1 MGALHSLIAYPLFRL
16 TICLATGIFLFDTL
30 WPKNFSWPYWVAIWL
45 LLVIVCGG
53 VFWFSRW
60 RWRWLFGVMAG
71 MAFFLWGGISVVH
84 QRETVQYDWDG
95 EPAIY
100 KGIVESVPEVRGKT
114 FRAEVRVDVQ
124 RLSNGNWK
132 RIDRNILLS
141 WMPDSLSKPLACG
154 DSVCFYAKVSYPFS
168 EKELTRFDYGDYLL
182 RKSIS
187 GTALAYA
194 GNWRC
199 TGKPRSLSVSQ
210 LAKVCQQQ
218 VVDVYRSWGFDQDV
232 QAVVSALTIGEKT
245 DLTPEL
251 KAMYSAA
258 GVSHVLALSGLHVG
272 ILSCILLWLFYP
284 LTYLKH
290 GRKILAFLVVC
301 LLWLF
306 AFISG
311 LSSSVVRAV
320 VMYSLYT
327 FASFCSEE
335 RFSGMHS
342 LVLAAFLML
351 IYNPFFLFDI
361 SFQLSFTSVFSI
373 LAFYPL
379 FSRWLCI
386 KNCVLRYVWNTLS
399 LSISAQLGTLPF
411 ILYYFGSFPTY
422 FLLVNL
428 VVVILAGGI
437 LMLTLVALCIASVP
451 MVGSTVM
458 TLLEWCT
465 SVLNESTRW
474 VQQLDG
480 SQITS
485 VYLSSSQ
492 ACLLTAV
499 IICFYLCWA
508 SGIHRKASD
517 WIRLLMVCNL
527 FVVVSCV
534 EYTGEAPKQ
543 LYFFRS
549 EVYTR
554 KRDCVSTHRSETGLL
569 CIRNVHIAVL
579 DDARW
584 RTCESLSR
592 LPLEYAYICRGFKGS
607 LSQLD
612 KLFVI
617 RQVILD
623 SSLSDA
629 FREKLIRECQLLK
642 ISYTDLSIHG
652 SYSVVL

>member
-1 MGALHSLIAYPLFRL
+1 MFRL

-30 WPKNFSWPYWVAIWL
+30 WPENFSWPYWVAIWL

-132 RIDRNILLS
+132 RIDRTILLS

-301 LLWLF
+301 LLWFF

-361 SFQLSFTSVFSI
+361 SFQLSFTAVFSI

-399 LSISAQLGTLPF
+399 LSVSAQLGTLPF

-422 FLLVNL
+422 FLLANL

-437 LMLTLVALCIASVP
+437 LMLTLVALCVASVP

-492 ACLLTAV
+492 ACLLIAV

-534 EYTGEAPKQ
+534 EYTGEAPEQ

-642 ISYTDLSIHG
+642 ISYTNLSVHG

>member
-1 MGALHSLIAYPLFRL
+1 MFRL

-30 WPKNFSWPYWVAIWL
+30 WPENFSWSYWVAIWL

-301 LLWLF
+301 LLWFF

-361 SFQLSFTSVFSI
+361 SFQLSFTAVFSI

>member
-1 MGALHSLIAYPLFRL
+1 MFRL

-30 WPKNFSWPYWVAIWL
+30 WPENFSWSYWVAIWL

-194 GNWRC
+194 ENWRC

-218 VVDVYRSWGFDQDV
+218 VVDIYRSWGFDQDV

-290 GRKILAFLVVC
+290 GRKILPFLVVC
-301 LLWLF
+301 LLWFF

-361 SFQLSFTSVFSI
+361 SFQLSFTAVFSI

-399 LSISAQLGTLPF
+399 LSVSAQLGTLPF

-422 FLLVNL
+422 FLLANL
-428 VVVILAGGI
+428 VVVILASGI
-437 LMLTLVALCIASVP
+437 LMLTLVALCVASVP
-451 MVGSTVM
+451 MVGSTVI

-485 VYLSSSQ
+485 IYLSSSQ

-534 EYTGEAPKQ
+534 EYTGEAPEQ

-554 KRDCVSTHRSETGLL
+554 KKDCVSTHSSETGLL

-579 DDARW
+579 DDGRW

-592 LPLEYAYICRGFKGS
+592 FPLEYAYICKGFKGS

-642 ISYTDLSIHG
+642 ISYTDLSVHG

>member
-1 MGALHSLIAYPLFRL
+1 MFRL

-30 WPKNFSWPYWVAIWL
+30 WPENFSWSYWVAIWL
-45 LLVIVCGG
+45 LLVIVCGR

-335 RFSGMHS
+335 RFSGMYS

-361 SFQLSFTSVFSI
+361 SFQLSFTAVFSI

-422 FLLVNL
+422 FLLANL

-437 LMLTLVALCIASVP
+437 LMLTLVALCVASVP

-534 EYTGEAPKQ
+534 EYTGEAPEQ

-584 RTCESLSR
+584 RTCESSLR

>member
-1 MGALHSLIAYPLFRL
+1 MFRL

-30 WPKNFSWPYWVAIWL
+30 WPENFSWPYWVAIWL

-194 GNWRC
+194 ENWRC

-218 VVDVYRSWGFDQDV
+218 VVDIYRSWGFDQDV

-290 GRKILAFLVVC
+290 GRKILPFLVVC
-301 LLWLF
+301 LLWFF

-361 SFQLSFTSVFSI
+361 SFQLSFTAVFSI

-399 LSISAQLGTLPF
+399 LSVSAQLGTLPF

-422 FLLVNL
+422 FLLANL
-428 VVVILAGGI
+428 VVVILASGI
-437 LMLTLVALCIASVP
+437 LMLTLVALCVASVP
-451 MVGSTVM
+451 MVGSTVI

-485 VYLSSSQ
+485 IYLSSSQ

-534 EYTGEAPKQ
+534 EYTGEAPEQ

-554 KRDCVSTHRSETGLL
+554 KKDCVSTHSSETGLL

-579 DDARW
+579 DDGRW

-592 LPLEYAYICRGFKGS
+592 FPLEYAYICKGFKGS

-642 ISYTDLSIHG
+642 ISYTDLSVHG

>member
-1 MGALHSLIAYPLFRL
+1 MFRL

-30 WPKNFSWPYWVAIWL
+30 WPENFSWPYWVAIWL

-154 DSVCFYAKVSYPFS
+154 DSVCFYAKVSRPFS
-168 EKELTRFDYGDYLL
+168 EKELTGFDYGDYLL
-182 RKSIS
+182 RKGIS

-199 TGKPRSLSVSQ
+199 TGKPHSLSFMQ
-210 LAKVCQQQ
+210 RAKVCQQK
-218 VVDVYRSWGFDQDV
+218 VVDVYQSWGLEEDV
-232 QAVVSALTIGEKT
+232 QAVVSALTIGEKSE
-245 DLTPEL
+245 LTPEL

-258 GVSHVLALSGLHVG
+258 GASHVLALSGLHVG

-327 FASFCSEE
+327 LASFCSEE

-361 SFQLSFTSVFSI
+361 SFQLSFTAVFSI

-422 FLLVNL
+422 FLLANL

-437 LMLTLVALCIASVP
+437 LMLTLVALCVASVP

-485 VYLSSSQ
+485 IYLSSSQ

-534 EYTGEAPKQ
+534 EYTGEAPEQ

-554 KRDCVSTHRSETGLL
+554 KKDCVSTHSSETGLL

-579 DDARW
+579 DDGRW

-592 LPLEYAYICRGFKGS
+592 FPLEYAYICRGFKGS

-642 ISYTDLSIHG
+642 ISYTDLSVHG

>member
-1 MGALHSLIAYPLFRL
+1 MFRL

-71 MAFFLWGGISVVH
+71 MAFFLWGGISVLH

-141 WMPDSLSKPLACG
+141 WMPDSLSKPLVCG

-218 VVDVYRSWGFDQDV
+218 VVDIYRSWGFDQDV

-290 GRKILAFLVVC
+290 GRKILPFLVVC
-301 LLWLF
+301 LLWFF

-361 SFQLSFTSVFSI
+361 SFQLSFTAVFSI

-422 FLLVNL
+422 FLLANL

-437 LMLTLVALCIASVP
+437 LMLTLVALCVASVP

-485 VYLSSSQ
+485 IYLSSSQ

-534 EYTGEAPKQ
+534 EYTGEAPEQ

-554 KRDCVSTHRSETGLL
+554 KKDCVSTHSSETGLL

-579 DDARW
+579 DDGRW

-592 LPLEYAYICRGFKGS
+592 FPLEYAYICKGFKGS

-612 KLFVI
+612 KLFII

-642 ISYTDLSIHG
+642 ISYTDLSVHG

>member
-1 MGALHSLIAYPLFRL
+1 MFRL

-30 WPKNFSWPYWVAIWL
+30 WPENFSWPYWVAIWL

-132 RIDRNILLS
+132 RIDRTILLS

-361 SFQLSFTSVFSI
+361 SFQLSFTAVFSI

-399 LSISAQLGTLPF
+399 LSVSAQLGTLPF

-422 FLLVNL
+422 FLLANL

-437 LMLTLVALCIASVP
+437 LMLTLVALCVASVP

-492 ACLLTAV
+492 ASLLIAV

-534 EYTGEAPKQ
+534 EYTGEAPEQ

-642 ISYTDLSIHG
+642 ISYTNLSVHG

>member
-1 MGALHSLIAYPLFRL
+1 
-16 TICLATGIFLFDTL
+16 
-30 WPKNFSWPYWVAIWL
+30 
-45 LLVIVCGG
+45 
-53 VFWFSRW
+53 
-60 RWRWLFGVMAG
+60 

-132 RIDRNILLS
+132 RIDRTILLS

-301 LLWLF
+301 LLWFF

-361 SFQLSFTSVFSI
+361 SFQLSFTAVFSI

-399 LSISAQLGTLPF
+399 LSVSAQLGTLPF

-422 FLLVNL
+422 FLLANL

-437 LMLTLVALCIASVP
+437 LMLTLVALCVASVP

-492 ACLLTAV
+492 ACLLIAV

-534 EYTGEAPKQ
+534 EYTGEAPEQ

-642 ISYTDLSIHG
+642 ISYTNLSVHG

>member
-1 MGALHSLIAYPLFRL
+1 MFRL

-132 RIDRNILLS
+132 RIDRTILLS

-361 SFQLSFTSVFSI
+361 SFQLSFTAVFSI

-422 FLLVNL
+422 FLLANL

-437 LMLTLVALCIASVP
+437 LMLTLVALCVASVP

-465 SVLNESTRW
+465 SVLNESTRL

-492 ACLLTAV
+492 ACLLIAV

-534 EYTGEAPKQ
+534 EYTGEAPEQ

>member
-1 MGALHSLIAYPLFRL
+1 MRTLHSLIAYPLFRL
-16 TICLATGIFLFDTL
+16 TICLATGIFIFDTL
-30 WPKNFSWPYWVAIWL
+30 WPENLSWLYWAVIWL
-45 LLVIVCGG
+45 LFAGVCGG

-60 RWRWLFGVMAG
+60 QWRWIFGGVSG
-71 MAFFLWGGISVVH
+71 VAFFLWGGISVLH
-84 QRETVQYDWDG
+84 QREIVQYDWDG
-95 EPAIY
+95 EPAVY

-114 FRAEVRVDVQ
+114 LRAEVRVDVQ
-124 RLSNGNWK
+124 RLSNGSWK

-141 WMPDSLSKPLACG
+141 WMPDSLSRPLACG
-154 DSVCFYAKVSYPFS
+154 DSVCFYAKVSHPFS
-168 EKELTRFDYGDYLL
+168 EEELTRFDYSDYLL
-182 RKSIS
+182 RKGIS

-194 GNWRC
+194 GNWYC
-199 TGKPRSLSVSQ
+199 TGKPRSLSVGQ

-218 VVDVYRSWGFDQDV
+218 VVNVYRSWGLEQDV

-290 GRKILAFLVVC
+290 GRKTLAFLVVC
-301 LLWLF
+301 LLWGF

-327 FASFCSEE
+327 LASFCSEE

-361 SFQLSFTSVFSI
+361 SFQLSFAAVFSI
-373 LAFYPL
+373 LAFYPF
-379 FSRWLCI
+379 FSRLLCI

-399 LSISAQLGTLPF
+399 LSMSAQLGTLPF
-411 ILYYFGSFPTY
+411 ILYYFGSFSTY
-422 FLLVNL
+422 FLLANL

-437 LMLTLVALCIASVP
+437 LVLTLVALCLASVP
-451 MVGSTVM
+451 IVGSTVI

-534 EYTGEAPKQ
+534 EYIGEAPEQ

-549 EVYTR
+549 KVYTR

-584 RTCESLSR
+584 RTCESSLR

-617 RQVILD
+617 RQVVLD

-629 FREKLIRECQLLK
+629 FREKLIKECQLLK
-642 ISYTDLSIHG
+642 LSYTDLSVHG
-652 SYSVVL
+652 SYSIVL

>member
-1 MGALHSLIAYPLFRL
+1 MFRL

-30 WPKNFSWPYWVAIWL
+30 WPENFSWPYWVAIWL

-218 VVDVYRSWGFDQDV
+218 VVDVYRSWGLDQDV

-290 GRKILAFLVVC
+290 GRKFLPFLVVC
-301 LLWLF
+301 LLWFF

-361 SFQLSFTSVFSI
+361 SFQLSFTAVFSI

-399 LSISAQLGTLPF
+399 LSVSAQLGTLPF

-422 FLLVNL
+422 FLLANL

-437 LMLTLVALCIASVP
+437 LMLTLVALCVASVP

-534 EYTGEAPKQ
+534 EYTGKAPEQ

-584 RTCESLSR
+584 RTCESSLR

-642 ISYTDLSIHG
+642 ISYTDLSVHG

>member
-1 MGALHSLIAYPLFRL
+1 MFRL

-30 WPKNFSWPYWVAIWL
+30 WPENFSWPYWVAIWL

-132 RIDRNILLS
+132 RIDRTILLS

-210 LAKVCQQQ
+210 LAKACQQQ

-361 SFQLSFTSVFSI
+361 SFQLSFTAVFSI

-399 LSISAQLGTLPF
+399 LSVSAQLGTLPF

-422 FLLVNL
+422 FLLANL

-437 LMLTLVALCIASVP
+437 LMLTLVALCVASVP

-492 ACLLTAV
+492 ACLLIAV

-534 EYTGEAPKQ
+534 EYTGEAPEQ

-642 ISYTDLSIHG
+642 ISYTNLSVHG

>member
-1 MGALHSLIAYPLFRL
+1 MFRL

-290 GRKILAFLVVC
+290 GRKILACLVVC

-361 SFQLSFTSVFSI
+361 SFQLSFTAVFSI

-422 FLLVNL
+422 FLLANL

-437 LMLTLVALCIASVP
+437 LMLTLVALCVASVP

-492 ACLLTAV
+492 ACLLIAV

-534 EYTGEAPKQ
+534 EYTGEAPEQ

>member
-1 MGALHSLIAYPLFRL
+1 MFRL

-30 WPKNFSWPYWVAIWL
+30 WPENFSWPYWVAIWL

-290 GRKILAFLVVC
+290 GRKILPFLVVC
-301 LLWLF
+301 LLWFF

-361 SFQLSFTSVFSI
+361 SFQLSFTAVFSI

-399 LSISAQLGTLPF
+399 LSVSAQLGTLPF

-422 FLLVNL
+422 FLLANL

-437 LMLTLVALCIASVP
+437 LMLTLVALCVASVP

-485 VYLSSSQ
+485 IYLSSSQ

-534 EYTGEAPKQ
+534 EYTGKAPEQ

-554 KRDCVSTHRSETGLL
+554 KKDCVSTHSSETGLL

-579 DDARW
+579 DDGRW

-592 LPLEYAYICRGFKGS
+592 FPLEYAYICKGFKGS

-642 ISYTDLSIHG
+642 ISYTDLSVHG

>member
-1 MGALHSLIAYPLFRL
+1 MFRL

-30 WPKNFSWPYWVAIWL
+30 WPENFSWPYWVAIWL

-218 VVDVYRSWGFDQDV
+218 VVDVYRSWGLDQDV

-290 GRKILAFLVVC
+290 GRKILPFLVVC
-301 LLWLF
+301 LLWFF

-361 SFQLSFTSVFSI
+361 SFQLSFTAVFSI

-422 FLLVNL
+422 FLLANL

-437 LMLTLVALCIASVP
+437 LMLTLVALCVASVP

-534 EYTGEAPKQ
+534 EYTGEAPEQ

-554 KRDCVSTHRSETGLL
+554 KKDCVSTHRSETGLL

-579 DDARW
+579 DDGRW

-592 LPLEYAYICRGFKGS
+592 FPLEYAYICKGFKGS

-617 RQVILD
+617 RRVILD

-642 ISYTDLSIHG
+642 ISYTDLSVHG

>member
-1 MGALHSLIAYPLFRL
+1 MFRL

-30 WPKNFSWPYWVAIWL
+30 WPENFSWSYWVAIWL

-361 SFQLSFTSVFSI
+361 SFQLSFTAVFSI

-422 FLLVNL
+422 FLLANL

-437 LMLTLVALCIASVP
+437 LMLTLVALCVASVP

>member
-1 MGALHSLIAYPLFRL
+1 MFRL

-30 WPKNFSWPYWVAIWL
+30 WPENFSWPYWVAIWL

-71 MAFFLWGGISVVH
+71 MAFFLWGGISVLH

-218 VVDVYRSWGFDQDV
+218 VVDIYRSWGFDQDV

-290 GRKILAFLVVC
+290 GHKILAFLVVC

-361 SFQLSFTSVFSI
+361 SFQLSFTAVFSI

-422 FLLVNL
+422 FLLANL

-437 LMLTLVALCIASVP
+437 LMLTLVALCVASVP

-485 VYLSSSQ
+485 VYLSFSQ
-492 ACLLTAV
+492 ACLLIVV

-534 EYTGEAPKQ
+534 EYTGEAPEQ

-549 EVYTR
+549 KVYTR
-554 KRDCVSTHRSETGLL
+554 KKDCVSTHSSETGLL

-579 DDARW
+579 DDGRW

-592 LPLEYAYICRGFKGS
+592 FPLEYAYICKGFKGS

-642 ISYTDLSIHG
+642 ISYTDLSVHG

>member
-1 MGALHSLIAYPLFRL
+1 MFRL

-30 WPKNFSWPYWVAIWL
+30 WPENFSWSYWVAIWL

-251 KAMYSAA
+251 KAMYGAA

-361 SFQLSFTSVFSI
+361 SFQLSFTAVFSI

>member
-1 MGALHSLIAYPLFRL
+1 MFRL

-361 SFQLSFTSVFSI
+361 SFQLSFTAVFSI

-399 LSISAQLGTLPF
+399 LSVSAQLGTLPF

-422 FLLVNL
+422 FLLANL

-437 LMLTLVALCIASVP
+437 LMLTLVALCVASVP

-492 ACLLTAV
+492 ACLLIAV

-534 EYTGEAPKQ
+534 EYTGEAPEQ

>member
-1 MGALHSLIAYPLFRL
+1 MFRL

-30 WPKNFSWPYWVAIWL
+30 WPENFSWPYWVAIWL

-132 RIDRNILLS
+132 RIDRTILLS

-361 SFQLSFTSVFSI
+361 SFQLSFTAVFSI

-399 LSISAQLGTLPF
+399 LSVSAQLGTLPF

-422 FLLVNL
+422 FLLANL

-437 LMLTLVALCIASVP
+437 LMLTLVALCVASVP

-492 ACLLTAV
+492 ACLLIAV

-534 EYTGEAPKQ
+534 EYTGEAPEQ

-642 ISYTDLSIHG
+642 ISYTNLSVHG

>member
-1 MGALHSLIAYPLFRL
+1 MFRL

-30 WPKNFSWPYWVAIWL
+30 WPENFSWPYWVTIWL

-71 MAFFLWGGISVVH
+71 MAFFLWGGISVLH

-168 EKELTRFDYGDYLL
+168 VEELTRFDYGDYLL

-194 GNWRC
+194 GDWRC
-199 TGKPRSLSVSQ
+199 TGKPHSLSVMQ
-210 LAKVCQQQ
+210 LAKLWQQK
-218 VVDVYRSWGFDQDV
+218 VVGAYQGWGLEEDV
-232 QAVVSALTIGEKT
+232 QAVVSALTIGEKSE
-245 DLTPEL
+245 LTPEL
-251 KAMYSAA
+251 KAVYSAA
-258 GVSHVLALSGLHVG
+258 GASHVLALSGLHVG

-284 LTYLKH
+284 LTCLKH
-290 GRKILAFLVVC
+290 GRKVLALLVVC
-301 LLWLF
+301 LLWGF

-327 FASFCSEE
+327 LASFCSEE

-351 IYNPFFLFDI
+351 VYNPFFLFDV
-361 SFQLSFTSVFSI
+361 SFQLSFAAVFAI

-379 FSRWLCI
+379 FSRSLCI
-386 KNCVLRYVWNTLS
+386 RNRVLRYVWNTLS
-399 LSISAQLGTLPF
+399 LSMSAQLGTLPF

-422 FLLVNL
+422 FLLANL
-428 VVVILAGGI
+428 IVVILAGGI
-437 LMLTLVALCIASVP
+437 LVLTLIALCLASIP
-451 MVGSTVM
+451 IVGTIVI

-465 SVLNESTRW
+465 SILNESMQW

-480 SQITS
+480 AQITS
-485 VYLSSSQ
+485 VYLSPLQ
-492 ACLLTAV
+492 AYLLTGV
-499 IICFYLCWA
+499 IICFYLWWV

-517 WIRLLMVCNL
+517 WIRLLAIGNL
-527 FVVVSCV
+527 FVMVSCV
-534 EYTGEAPKQ
+534 EYVEEATEQ
-543 LYFFRS
+543 LYFFHS
-549 EVYTR
+549 QIYTR
-554 KRDCVSTHRSETGLL
+554 KKDYVSTHRSETGLL
-569 CIRNVHIAVL
+569 CVRNVHIAVL
-579 DDARW
+579 NDARW
-584 RTCESLSR
+584 RMCESSLR
-592 LPLEYAYICRGFKGS
+592 FPLEYAYICKGFKGS
-607 LSQLD
+607 ISHLD

-617 RQVILD
+617 RKVILD

-629 FREKLIRECQLLK
+629 FRKKLIKECQLLK
-642 ISYTDLSIHG
+642 ISYTDLSVQG
-652 SYSVVL
+652 SYSIVL

>member
-1 MGALHSLIAYPLFRL
+1 MFRL

-30 WPKNFSWPYWVAIWL
+30 WPENFSWSYWVAIWL

-154 DSVCFYAKVSYPFS
+154 DSVCFYSKVSYPFS

-361 SFQLSFTSVFSI
+361 SFQLSFTAVFSI

>member
-1 MGALHSLIAYPLFRL
+1 
-16 TICLATGIFLFDTL
+16 
-30 WPKNFSWPYWVAIWL
+30 
-45 LLVIVCGG
+45 
-53 VFWFSRW
+53 
-60 RWRWLFGVMAG
+60 

-218 VVDVYRSWGFDQDV
+218 VVDIYRSWGFDQDV

-290 GRKILAFLVVC
+290 GHKILAFLVVC
-301 LLWLF
+301 LLWFF

-361 SFQLSFTSVFSI
+361 SFQLSFTAVFSI

-399 LSISAQLGTLPF
+399 LSVSAQLGTLPF

-422 FLLVNL
+422 FLLANL

-437 LMLTLVALCIASVP
+437 LMLTLVALCVASVP

-485 VYLSSSQ
+485 VYLSFSQ
-492 ACLLTAV
+492 VCLLIAV

-534 EYTGEAPKQ
+534 EYTGETPEQ

-554 KRDCVSTHRSETGLL
+554 KKDCVSTHRSETGLL

-579 DDARW
+579 DDGRW

-592 LPLEYAYICRGFKGS
+592 FPLEYAYICKGFKGS

-642 ISYTDLSIHG
+642 ISYTDLSVHG

>member
-1 MGALHSLIAYPLFRL
+1 MFRL

-30 WPKNFSWPYWVAIWL
+30 WPENFSWPYWVAIWL

-132 RIDRNILLS
+132 KIDRNILLS

-154 DSVCFYAKVSYPFS
+154 DSVCVYAKVSYPFS

-218 VVDVYRSWGFDQDV
+218 VVDIYRSWGFDQDV

-290 GRKILAFLVVC
+290 GHKILAFLVVC
-301 LLWLF
+301 LLWFF

-361 SFQLSFTSVFSI
+361 SFQLSFTAVFSI

-399 LSISAQLGTLPF
+399 LSVSAQLGTLPF

-422 FLLVNL
+422 FLLANL

-437 LMLTLVALCIASVP
+437 LMLTLVALCVASVP

-485 VYLSSSQ
+485 VYLSFSQ
-492 ACLLTAV
+492 VCLLIAV

-534 EYTGEAPKQ
+534 EYTGETPEQ

-554 KRDCVSTHRSETGLL
+554 KKDCVSTHSSETGLL

-579 DDARW
+579 DDGRW

-592 LPLEYAYICRGFKGS
+592 FPLEYAYICKGFKGS

-642 ISYTDLSIHG
+642 ISYTDLSVHG

>member
-1 MGALHSLIAYPLFRL
+1 MFRL

-30 WPKNFSWPYWVAIWL
+30 WPENFSWSYWVAIWL

-100 KGIVESVPEVRGKT
+100 KGIVESVPEVRGET

-361 SFQLSFTSVFSI
+361 SFQLSFTAVFSI

-422 FLLVNL
+422 FLLANL

-437 LMLTLVALCIASVP
+437 LMLTLVALCVASVP

-492 ACLLTAV
+492 ACLLIAV

-534 EYTGEAPKQ
+534 EYTGEAPEQ

-642 ISYTDLSIHG
+642 ISYTNLSVHG

>member
-1 MGALHSLIAYPLFRL
+1 MFRL

-30 WPKNFSWPYWVAIWL
+30 WSENFSWSYWVAIWL

-100 KGIVESVPEVRGKT
+100 KGIVESVPKVRGKT

-199 TGKPRSLSVSQ
+199 TGKPRSLSVNQ

-351 IYNPFFLFDI
+351 VYNPFFLFDI
-361 SFQLSFTSVFSI
+361 SFQLSFTAVFSI

-422 FLLVNL
+422 FLLANL

-437 LMLTLVALCIASVP
+437 LMLTLVALCVASVP

-534 EYTGEAPKQ
+534 EYTGEAPEQ

-584 RTCESLSR
+584 RTCESSLR

>member
-1 MGALHSLIAYPLFRL
+1 MFRL

-30 WPKNFSWPYWVAIWL
+30 WPENFSWPYWVAIWL

-218 VVDVYRSWGFDQDV
+218 VVDVYRSWGLDQDV

-290 GRKILAFLVVC
+290 GRKILPFLVVC
-301 LLWLF
+301 LLWFF

-361 SFQLSFTSVFSI
+361 SFQLSFTAVFSI

-399 LSISAQLGTLPF
+399 LSVSAQLGTLPF

-422 FLLVNL
+422 FLLANL

-437 LMLTLVALCIASVP
+437 LMLTLVALCVASVP

-534 EYTGEAPKQ
+534 EYTGKAPEQ

-584 RTCESLSR
+584 RTCESSLR

-642 ISYTDLSIHG
+642 ISYTDLSVQG

>member
-1 MGALHSLIAYPLFRL
+1 MFRL

-361 SFQLSFTSVFSI
+361 SFQLSFTAVFSI

-399 LSISAQLGTLPF
+399 LSVSAQLGTLPF

-437 LMLTLVALCIASVP
+437 LMLTLVALCVASVP

-492 ACLLTAV
+492 ACLLIAV

-534 EYTGEAPKQ
+534 EYTGEAPEQ

-642 ISYTDLSIHG
+642 ISYTNLSVHG

>member
-30 WPKNFSWPYWVAIWL
+30 WPENFSWSYWVAIWL

-141 WMPDSLSKPLACG
+141 WMPDSLSKPLVCG

-187 GTALAYA
+187 ATALAYA

-218 VVDVYRSWGFDQDV
+218 VVDIYRSWGFDQDV

-327 FASFCSEE
+327 LASFCSEE

-361 SFQLSFTSVFSI
+361 SFQLSFTAVFSI

-399 LSISAQLGTLPF
+399 LSVSAQLGTLPF

-422 FLLVNL
+422 FLLANL

-437 LMLTLVALCIASVP
+437 LMLTLVALCVASVP

-534 EYTGEAPKQ
+534 EYTGEAPEQ

-554 KRDCVSTHRSETGLL
+554 KKDCVSTHSSETGLL

-579 DDARW
+579 DDGRW

-592 LPLEYAYICRGFKGS
+592 FPLEYAYICKGFKGS

-642 ISYTDLSIHG
+642 ISYTDLSVHG

>member
-30 WPKNFSWPYWVAIWL
+30 WPENFSWSYWVAIWL

-361 SFQLSFTSVFSI
+361 SFQLSFTAVFSI

>member
-1 MGALHSLIAYPLFRL
+1 MFRL

-30 WPKNFSWPYWVAIWL
+30 WPENFSWSYWVAIWL

-132 RIDRNILLS
+132 RIDRTILLS

-361 SFQLSFTSVFSI
+361 SFQLSFTAVFSI

-437 LMLTLVALCIASVP
+437 LMLTLVALCVASVP

-642 ISYTDLSIHG
+642 ISYTNLSVHG

>member
-1 MGALHSLIAYPLFRL
+1 MFRL

-218 VVDVYRSWGFDQDV
+218 VVDVYRSWGLDQDV

-290 GRKILAFLVVC
+290 GRKILPFLVVC
-301 LLWLF
+301 LLWFF

-327 FASFCSEE
+327 LASFCSEE

-361 SFQLSFTSVFSI
+361 SFQLSFTAVFSI

-422 FLLVNL
+422 FLLANL

-437 LMLTLVALCIASVP
+437 LMLTLVALCVASVP

-485 VYLSSSQ
+485 IYLSSSQ

-534 EYTGEAPKQ
+534 EYTGEAPEQ

-554 KRDCVSTHRSETGLL
+554 KKDCVSTHSSETGLL

-579 DDARW
+579 DDGRW

-592 LPLEYAYICRGFKGS
+592 FPLEYAYICKGFKGS

-642 ISYTDLSIHG
+642 ISYTDLSVHG

>member
-1 MGALHSLIAYPLFRL
+1 MFRL

-30 WPKNFSWPYWVAIWL
+30 WPENFSWPYWVAIWL

-218 VVDVYRSWGFDQDV
+218 VVDVYRSWGLDQDV

-290 GRKILAFLVVC
+290 GRKILPFLVVC
-301 LLWLF
+301 LLWFF

-361 SFQLSFTSVFSI
+361 SFQLSFTAVFSI

-386 KNCVLRYVWNTLS
+386 KNYVLRYVWNTLS
-399 LSISAQLGTLPF
+399 LSVSAQLGTLPF

-422 FLLVNL
+422 FLLANL

-437 LMLTLVALCIASVP
+437 LMLTLVALCVASVP

-534 EYTGEAPKQ
+534 EYTGKAPEQ

-584 RTCESLSR
+584 RTCESSLR

-642 ISYTDLSIHG
+642 ISYTDLSVHG

>member
-1 MGALHSLIAYPLFRL
+1 MGWRACYIQRYSGKCAGSQGENISGGSACRCPTVVKRKLE
-16 TICLATGIFLFDTL
+16 
-30 WPKNFSWPYWVAIWL
+30 KNRSEYSF
-45 LLVIVCGG
+45 
-53 VFWFSRW
+53 
-60 RWRWLFGVMAG
+60 VMDAG
-71 MAFFLWGGISVVH
+71 FFI
-84 QRETVQYDWDG
+84 
-95 EPAIY
+95 
-100 KGIVESVPEVRGKT
+100 KT
-114 FRAEVRVDVQ
+114 FGLWRQCVF
-124 RLSNGNWK
+124 LCKSF
-132 RIDRNILLS
+132 IS
-141 WMPDSLSKPLACG
+141 
-154 DSVCFYAKVSYPFS
+154 FS

-361 SFQLSFTSVFSI
+361 SFQLSFTAVFSI

-386 KNCVLRYVWNTLS
+386 KIVCCVMCGTH
-399 LSISAQLGTLPF
+399 SA
-411 ILYYFGSFPTY
+411 Y
-422 FLLVNL
+422 
-428 VVVILAGGI
+428 
-437 LMLTLVALCIASVP
+437 
-451 MVGSTVM
+451 
-458 TLLEWCT
+458 
-465 SVLNESTRW
+465 
-474 VQQLDG
+474 
-480 SQITS
+480 
-485 VYLSSSQ
+485 
-492 ACLLTAV
+492 
-499 IICFYLCWA
+499 
-508 SGIHRKASD
+508 
-517 WIRLLMVCNL
+517 
-527 FVVVSCV
+527 
-534 EYTGEAPKQ
+534 
-543 LYFFRS
+543 
-549 EVYTR
+549 
-554 KRDCVSTHRSETGLL
+554 
-569 CIRNVHIAVL
+569 
-579 DDARW
+579 
-584 RTCESLSR
+584 LSR
-592 LPLEYAYICRGFKGS
+592 LS
-607 LSQLD
+607 
-612 KLFVI
+612 
-617 RQVILD
+617 
-623 SSLSDA
+623 
-629 FREKLIRECQLLK
+629 
-642 ISYTDLSIHG
+642 
-652 SYSVVL
+652 

>member
-1 MGALHSLIAYPLFRL
+1 MFRL

-53 VFWFSRW
+53 VFWCSRW

-361 SFQLSFTSVFSI
+361 SFQLSFTAVFSI

>member
-1 MGALHSLIAYPLFRL
+1 
-16 TICLATGIFLFDTL
+16 
-30 WPKNFSWPYWVAIWL
+30 
-45 LLVIVCGG
+45 
-53 VFWFSRW
+53 
-60 RWRWLFGVMAG
+60 

-132 RIDRNILLS
+132 RIDRTILLS

-361 SFQLSFTSVFSI
+361 SFQLSFTAVFSI

-399 LSISAQLGTLPF
+399 LSVSAQLGTLPF

-422 FLLVNL
+422 FLLANL

-437 LMLTLVALCIASVP
+437 LMLTLVALCVASVP

-492 ACLLTAV
+492 ACLLIAV

-534 EYTGEAPKQ
+534 EYTGEAPEQ

-642 ISYTDLSIHG
+642 ISYTNLSVHG